1 MKGGFA
7 LLRGLF
13 GAAARE
19 SASATIA
26 SQVGAGGNWA
36 RIAEQEGGAIA
47 QKTGTSCVSACG
59 EMLTGKSQS
68 QLIKA
73 IGAPS
78 NAQSLARALGKG
90 WRGGYVGPEN
100 LNILLKSG
108 QPFAAEFKEVG
119 ERLAHMVVVDGVNS
133 AGQVLIRVLG
143 VSHDL

>member
-1 MKGGFA
+1 
-7 LLRGLF
+7 
-13 GAAARE
+13 
-19 SASATIA
+19 
-26 SQVGAGGNWA
+26 
-36 RIAEQEGGAIA
+36 
-47 QKTGTSCVSACG
+47 
-59 EMLTGKSQS
+59 MLTGKSQS

-133 AGQVLIRVLG
+133 AGQVLIRDPWG
-143 VSHDL
+143 VGTTYRMTMDAFLKAWNGIVVFH